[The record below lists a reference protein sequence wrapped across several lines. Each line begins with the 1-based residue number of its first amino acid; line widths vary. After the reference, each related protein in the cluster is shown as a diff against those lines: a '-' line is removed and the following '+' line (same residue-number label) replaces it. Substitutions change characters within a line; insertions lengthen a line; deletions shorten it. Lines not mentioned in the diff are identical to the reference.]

1 MKIKWTLDHLDY
13 ACTDMDLRDRTR
25 EMLADVFCKGLS
37 VNDTAALYGVSP
49 QTIHRVVRKVEENM
63 GVRLKSDGKL
73 FVPVL
78 IDAALLAAA
87 RELEQ

>member
-13 ACTDMDLRDRTR
+13 ACAGLDIRDKTR

-37 VNDTAALYGVSP
+37 VNDTSALYGVTP
-49 QTIHRVVRKVEENM
+49 QNIHRVVRRVEENLRQ
-63 GVRLKSDGKL
+63 RLKSDGKL

-78 IDAALLAAA
+78 IDASRLGAV